1 MMRYAT
7 AKMLGV
13 DSFTEKTKN
22 LQWLLTLKRRPST
35 ITKQTEVWTA
45 NGGRLLAI
53 KIKGRQKFLGLA
65 PHSFYSWQRAHQG
78 QDTLKDRELFL
89 VVATR
94 ALVTRKHKPQ
104 ISWKGYLSFK
114 RHPCRK
120 PSWTQLVHFPKGG
133 NLALVCPGTATS
145 ICCVPT
151 FAYL

>member
-1 MMRYAT
+1 MMRYAA

-104 ISWKGYLSFK
+104 ISWGRLSFIQK
-114 RHPCRK
+114 ASLP
-120 PSWTQLVHFPKGG
+120 
-133 NLALVCPGTATS
+133 
-145 ICCVPT
+145 
-151 FAYL
+151 